1 MTIAVGAICL
11 AFIIWFAF
19 PLVVFGVLN
28 IGNITGMSAFALIFV
43 LFALRSR
50 IKSAV
55 LTVAV
60 VAFLLVAV
68 LVVVESGLMI
78 RAAAKTPPEDATVV
92 VLGCQ
97 VKGTRPSLMLRERID
112 AAEEYLKAHPDA
124 KCIVSGGKGEDEE
137 ISEALC
143 MYNAMVEDGI
153 DPERIYMED
162 KSVSTMENI
171 KFSMEIIKR
180 EGLSD
185 NLAIVTNEFHEY
197 RAAYVADKCGA
208 KAYAIPA
215 RTSGGMFATFYVRE
229 LYGIIFEWFL
239 R

>member
-78 RAAAKTPPEDATVV
+78 RAAVKTPM
-92 VLGCQ
+92 
-97 VKGTRPSLMLRERID
+97 PS
-112 AAEEYLKAHPDA
+112 
-124 KCIVSGGKGEDEE
+124 
-137 ISEALC
+137 
-143 MYNAMVEDGI
+143 
-153 DPERIYMED
+153 
-162 KSVSTMENI
+162 
-171 KFSMEIIKR
+171 IIR
-180 EGLSD
+180 R
-185 NLAIVTNEFHEY
+185 N
-197 RAAYVADKCGA
+197 
-208 KAYAIPA
+208 
-215 RTSGGMFATFYVRE
+215 
-229 LYGIIFEWFL
+229 
-239 R
+239 